1 MMIEI
6 VVAPPVGSGI
16 ALGIL
21 DRHICAVEW
30 AREIAAPR
38 RLDARTVVVLLRQ
51 RELQLL
57 EQDGPFGK
65 LVRLLVDRVG
75 AWLDVD
81 VVIFREAGAR
91 LGRVRVKRFGASL
104 ATIKRNWTER
114 RSEVH
119 PFVEIL
125 WEHQIAGGGVLRQLT
140 WPGWRLCVAAEE
152 PPREYGSHDHAAH
165 NRCRQHLGSTAH
177 SFSP

>member
-104 ATIKRNWTER
+104 EPLSGI
-114 RSEVH
+114 
-119 PFVEIL
+119 
-125 WEHQIAGGGVLRQLT
+125 GVS
-140 WPGWRLCVAAEE
+140 GD
-152 PPREYGSHDHAAH
+152 PRYTHSWKSF
-165 NRCRQHLGSTAH
+165 GSTR
-177 SFSP
+177 SPEAVYCGS

>member
-1 MMIEI
+1 MSMFQIELRFRRRDAGSWSSLVQERIELGPNFIFLGAKLDVTEAAFLSCAHFGGRSFWLMMIEI

-21 DRHICAVEW
+21 DRHICAIEW

-38 RLDARTVVVLLRQ
+38 SLDARTVVVLLRQ
-51 RELQLL
+51 RELELL

-91 LGRVRVKRFGASL
+91 LGRVR
-104 ATIKRNWTER
+104 
-114 RSEVH
+114 
-119 PFVEIL
+119 
-125 WEHQIAGGGVLRQLT
+125 
-140 WPGWRLCVAAEE
+140 
-152 PPREYGSHDHAAH
+152 
-165 NRCRQHLGSTAH
+165 
-177 SFSP
+177 